1 MLPEGGPAHHFGCR
15 LWDTM
20 TPKSFKIIGK
30 QTLLKIPATQQ
41 IRVGAGSPLRCLSG
55 APATHWRGSTL
66 DKVSQNPFKIIGKQT
81 LLTIPASQQTKV
93 PLVCSRLQQGSL
105 EPASHSKTATDL
117 LGNSSQ
123 TIAFVMCYVILPM

>member
-1 MLPEGGPAHHFGCR
+1 MLPEGGPAPHFGNRFSVR
-15 LWDTM
+15 L
-20 TPKSFKIIGK
+20 PKNGSKSLEK
-30 QTLLKIPATQQ
+30 QILLKISATQQ

-66 DKVSQNPFKIIGKQT
+66 DKVSQNPFKISGKQT

-93 PLVCSRLQQGSL
+93 PRVCSRLQQGSL
-105 EPASHSKTATDL
+105 GPASHCKTATDL

-123 TIAFVMCYVILPM
+123 TLALVM